1 MPLKENASTTRTDDA
16 THADED
22 AKRLKKSRARDA
34 SAVEARSMTTEDAAV
49 TAMEID
55 EDLHSRQL
63 AVYGRESFR
72 KLASARVL
80 VIGARGLGCEI
91 AKNVVLA
98 GVRAV
103 SVCDSG
109 ACEAADASAQ
119 FYVDEASVKANVTR
133 ARASVGKLQELNPA
147 VEVNCVETCDEDAVK
162 AHSVVVCAGETS
174 EAEAVAINAMCRA
187 NNVAF
192 IKTDVRGVFGNVFCD
207 FGDAFNVLDVD
218 GEEALSCIVASV
230 SNDSPA
236 LVTCIEDERVELQD
250 GQRVTF
256 SEVRGMTEL
265 NGMSVVVK
273 NVKKHSF
280 ELDLDT
286 SAFSPYVGGG
296 IATQVKETKT
306 LKFASYAD
314 SLESP
319 GDFLLSDF
327 AKMERSPQLHLAFG
341 ALDAYVAKHGAS
353 PTPGSDSDAEK
364 FVAEAEALN
373 ATRKAVDEVDKDL
386 LKTFSKTCRGHVS
399 PMAAMFGGIVGQEVV
414 KACTGKFHPLFQ
426 WFYFDSVESLPE
438 TLTEEDLA
446 PRGDRYDGQ
455 VMCFGK
461 KMQDKILSQ
470 KIFLVGAGALGCEF
484 LKNFAC
490 MGLSCGPS
498 GGVTVTDDDVIE
510 KSNLSR
516 QFLFRDW
523 NIGQGKSVCA
533 SNAARVINPNLN
545 VTALEN
551 RVSPDTEDVFDDG
564 FWEGLD
570 VVVNALDNVNARLYV
585 DSRCVYFQKPLLES
599 GTLGTKCN
607 TQMVIPNMTENYGA
621 SRDPPE
627 KSAPMCT
634 LHSFPHNID
643 HCLTWA
649 RSEFEGAFEKA
660 PAEANSYLSKP
671 EEYAAAA
678 LSNPDASAREN
689 VEKVAQVLLKTACST
704 YDECVA
710 WARTQFQEQFHDKI
724 LQLTFT
730 FPEDAVTSTG
740 SPFWSAPK
748 RFPRPVIFST
758 SDASHM
764 TLIRAMANLK
774 AELSGIARPAAGVN
788 DDDALVQLVDKVAVA
803 PFEPKKGIKIE
814 TDPKANTAASSI
826 PEGIDDE
833 AVIKDVL
840 AKLETKRAGLG
851 GDYRLN
857 VIEFEKDDDTNFHM
871 DAIAGLSNMR
881 ARNYDIGEVDKLK
894 AKFIAGRII
903 PAIATTTAMA
913 TGLVCLELYKVF
925 KGAKI
930 EAYRNTFAN
939 LALPLFAMAEPIAAK
954 QDKFKDLSWSMWD
967 RWILEGD
974 FTVQQVLDHF
984 EAKGLIAYSMSVG
997 ASLVYNNIFPKHK
1010 ERLNQKLSELV
1021 QTVAKMEIP
1030 AKRRH
1035 FDIVVACEDD
1045 EGEDVDI
1052 PMVSI
1057 RFR

>member
-1 MPLKENASTTRTDDA
+1 MHTD
-16 THADED
+16 
-22 AKRLKKSRARDA
+22 R
-34 SAVEARSMTTEDAAV
+34 TEDDDDVSDSKRSRTEADITDTPTV
-49 TAMEID
+49 TMMNEQQQQQQQPSPMEID

-63 AVYGRESFR
+63 AVYGRDSFR
-72 KLASARVL
+72 KLAGAGVL
-80 VIGARGLGCEI
+80 IVGARGLGVEI

-98 GVRAV
+98 GVKRV
-103 SVCDSG
+103 TVWDEG
-109 ACEAADASAQ
+109 ACGLEDLASQ
-119 FYVDEASVKANVTR
+119 FYVGEGDVVGGSTTTNVRSVASV
-133 ARASVGKLQELNPA
+133 SKLQELNPA
-147 VEVNCVETCDEDAVK
+147 VDCVAHRGEVLSEDVIA
-162 AHSVVVCAGETS
+162 AHGVVVCTETS
-174 EAEAVAINAMCRA
+174 EAEAKRVDEICRR
-187 NNVAF
+187 VGSAF
-192 IKTDVRGVFGNVFCD
+192 IKADIRGVFGSVFCD
-207 FGDAFNVLDVD
+207 FGQGFNVVDVD
-218 GEEALSCIVASV
+218 GEEALTCIVASV

-250 GQRVTF
+250 GQKVTF
-256 SEVRGMTEL
+256 TEVRGMSEL
-265 NGMSVVVK
+265 NGVTAMVK

-286 SAFSPYVGGG
+286 SSFSPYVGGG

-306 LKFASYAD
+306 LDFASY
-314 SLESP
+314 ESALVNP

-341 ALDAYVAKHGAS
+341 ALDAYIAKNGVAPA
-353 PTPGSDSDAEK
+353 PGSDADAEK

-373 ATRKAVDEVDKDL
+373 ASRKAVDEVDKDL
-386 LKTFSKTCRGHVS
+386 LVTFAKTSRGYIS

-426 WFYFDSVESLPE
+426 WFYFDSVESLPSE
-438 TLTEEDLA
+438 LTQEDLT
-446 PRGDRYDGQ
+446 PSGDRYDGQ

-461 KMQDKILSQ
+461 KMQQ
-470 KIFLVGAGALGCEF
+470 KLLDQKTFLVGAGALGCEF

-490 MGLSCGPS
+490 MGLACGER

-533 SNAARVINPNLN
+533 SNAAKVINPALN
-545 VTALEN
+545 VRALEN
-551 RVSPDTEDVFDDG
+551 RVSPDTEDVFDDD
-564 FWEGLD
+564 FWQGLD
-570 VVVNALDNVNARLYV
+570 VIVNALDNVNARLYV

-671 EEYAAAA
+671 DEYRLNATAQ
-678 LSNPDASAREN
+678 PDASMREN
-689 VEKVAQVLLKTACST
+689 VEKVAQVLLKSACST
-704 YDECVA
+704 YDDCVA
-710 WARTQFQEQFHDKI
+710 WARLQFQEQFHDKI
-724 LQLTFT
+724 KQLTFT
-730 FPEDAVTSTG
+730 FPEDAVTSSG

-748 RFPRPVIFST
+748 RFPRAVIFS
-758 SDASHM
+758 SADAAHM

-774 AELSGIARPAAGVN
+774 AELCGIDRPAAGVN
-788 DDDALVQLVDKVAVA
+788 DDAALVALVEKVTV
-803 PFEPKKGIKIE
+803 PEFKPKSGVKIE
-814 TDPKANTAASSI
+814 TDPKATAPVA
-826 PEGIDDE
+826 EAIDDG
-833 AVIKDVL
+833 AVIQDLL
-840 AKLETKRAGLG
+840 AKLDEKRASLG
-851 GDYRLN
+851 AEYRLN

-881 ARNYDIGEVDKLK
+881 ARNYEIGEVDKLK

-913 TGLVCLELYKVF
+913 TGLVCLELYKVLN
-925 KGAKI
+925 GAKI

-954 QDKFKDLSWSMWD
+954 KDKFNDLEWSMWD
-967 RWILEGD
+967 RWVLEGD
-974 FTVQQVLDHF
+974 MTVQEVLDHF

-997 ASLVYNNIFPKHK
+997 SSLIYNNIFPKHK
-1010 ERLNQKLSELV
+1010 ERLGQKLSELV
-1021 QTVAKMEIP
+1021 QTIGKMEIP

-1052 PMVSI
+1052 PLVSI

>member
-1 MPLKENASTTRTDDA
+1 
-16 THADED
+16 
-22 AKRLKKSRARDA
+22 
-34 SAVEARSMTTEDAAV
+34 MTTGP
-49 TAMEID
+49 MEID

-63 AVYGRESFR
+63 AVYGRETFR
-72 KLASARVL
+72 KLAGARVL
-80 VIGARGLGCEI
+80 IVGARGLGVEI

-98 GVRAV
+98 GVRGV
-103 SVCDSG
+103 GV
-109 ACEAADASAQ
+109 AAREESRDADLAAQ
-119 FYVDEASVKANVTR
+119 FYIDDDAVKR
-133 ARASVGKLQELNPA
+133 GLARAEACAGKLQELNPA
-147 VEVNCVETCDEDAVK
+147 VEVRVETGNVLDRDTVAGYRAVV
-162 AHSVVVCAGETS
+162 ACEQTEETCKTLN
-174 EAEAVAINAMCRA
+174 ELCRA
-187 NNVAF
+187 TGAAF
-192 IKTDVRGVFGNVFCD
+192 IKADVRGVFGSVFCD
-207 FGDAFNVLDVD
+207 FGDAFDVVDVD
-218 GEEALSCIVASV
+218 GEEALTSIVASV
-230 SNDSPA
+230 SNDFPA
-236 LVTCIEDERVELQD
+236 LVTCIEDERVEFQD
-250 GQRVTF
+250 GQRITF

-265 NGMSVVVK
+265 NGVTCVVK
-273 NVKKHSF
+273 DVKKHSF
-280 ELDLDT
+280 KLDLDT
-286 SAFSPYVGGG
+286 TSFSQYVGGG

-306 LKFASYAD
+306 LKFSSYAEA
-314 SLESP
+314 LESP

-341 ALDAYVAKHGAS
+341 ALDAYVAKHGDE
-353 PTPGSDSDAEK
+353 PIPGSEADAEK

-373 ATRKAVDEVDKDL
+373 GRRKAVDEVDKDL
-386 LKTFSKTCRGHVS
+386 LKTFAKTCRGYVS

-438 TLTEEDLA
+438 ELTEEDLT

-455 VMCFGK
+455 VMCFGR
-461 KMQDKILSQ
+461 KMQDKLMSQ

-490 MGLSCGPS
+490 MGLSCGS
-498 GGVTVTDDDVIE
+498 DGQITVTDDDVIE

-533 SNAARVINPNLN
+533 SNAAKVINSGLN
-545 VTALEN
+545 VKALEN
-551 RVSPDTEDVFDDG
+551 RVSPDTEDVFDDE
-564 FWEGLD
+564 FWQGLD
-570 VVVNALDNVNARLYV
+570 IVVNALDNVNARLYV

-649 RSEFEGAFEKA
+649 RSEFEGAFEKS

-671 EEYAAAA
+671 EEYAAGA
-678 LSNPDASAREN
+678 LANPDASAREN
-689 VEKVAQVLLKTACST
+689 VEKGL
-704 YDECVA
+704 
-710 WARTQFQEQFHDKI
+710 
-724 LQLTFT
+724 
-730 FPEDAVTSTG
+730 
-740 SPFWSAPK
+740 
-748 RFPRPVIFST
+748 
-758 SDASHM
+758 
-764 TLIRAMANLK
+764 
-774 AELSGIARPAAGVN
+774 
-788 DDDALVQLVDKVAVA
+788 
-803 PFEPKKGIKIE
+803 
-814 TDPKANTAASSI
+814 
-826 PEGIDDE
+826 DDE
-833 AVIKDVL
+833 AIIKDLL
-840 AKLETKRAGLG
+840 AQLDAKRASMGA
-851 GDYRLN
+851 DYRLN

-881 ARNYDIGEVDKLK
+881 ARNYEIGEVDKLK

-913 TGLVCLELYKVF
+913 TGLVCLELYKVLN
-925 KGAKI
+925 GAKI

-954 QDKFKDLSWSMWD
+954 HDKFKDLSWSMWD

-974 FTVQQVLDHF
+974 LTVQEVIDHF

-997 ASLVYNNIFPKHK
+997 ASLVYNNIFPKHR

-1021 QTVAKMEIP
+1021 QTIAKMEIP

-1035 FDIVVACEDD
+1035 FDIVIACEDD
-1045 EGEDVDI
+1045 DGEDVDI

-1057 RFR
+1057 KFR

>member
-1 MPLKENASTTRTDDA
+1 MMNERLA
-16 THADED
+16 TSDRSEET
-22 AKRLKKSRARDA
+22 KRAR
-34 SAVEARSMTTEDAAV
+34 VERERETAAMTTGP
-49 TAMEID
+49 MEID

-63 AVYGRESFR
+63 AVYGRETFR
-72 KLASARVL
+72 KLAGARVL
-80 VIGARGLGCEI
+80 IVCARGLGVEI

-98 GVRAV
+98 GVRGV
-103 SVCDSG
+103 GV
-109 ACEAADASAQ
+109 AAREESRDADLAAQ
-119 FYVDEASVKANVTR
+119 FYIDYDAVKR
-133 ARASVGKLQELNPA
+133 GLARAEACAGKLQELNPA
-147 VEVNCVETCDEDAVK
+147 VEVRVETGNVLDRDTVAGYSAVL
-162 AHSVVVCAGETS
+162 ACEQTEETCKTLN
-174 EAEAVAINAMCRA
+174 ELCRA
-187 NNVAF
+187 TDAAF
-192 IKTDVRGVFGNVFCD
+192 IKADVRGVFGSVFCD
-207 FGDAFNVLDVD
+207 FGDAFNVVDVD
-218 GEEALSCIVASV
+218 GEEALTSIVASV
-230 SNDSPA
+230 SNDFQA
-236 LVTCIEDERVELQD
+236 LVTCIEDERVEFQD
-250 GQRVTF
+250 GQRITF

-265 NGMSVVVK
+265 NGVTCVVK
-273 NVKKHSF
+273 DVKKHSF
-280 ELDLDT
+280 KLDLDT
-286 SAFSPYVGGG
+286 TSFSQYVGCG

-306 LKFASYAD
+306 LKFSSYAEA
-314 SLESP
+314 LESP

-341 ALDAYVAKHGAS
+341 ALDAYVAKHGAE
-353 PTPGSDSDAEK
+353 PIPGSEADAEK

-373 ATRKAVDEVDKDL
+373 GRRKAVDEVDKDL
-386 LKTFSKTCRGHVS
+386 LKTFAKTCRGYVS

-438 TLTEEDLA
+438 ELTEEDLT

-455 VMCFGK
+455 VMCFGR
-461 KMQDKILSQ
+461 KMQDKLMSQ

-490 MGLSCGPS
+490 MGLSCGS
-498 GGVTVTDDDVIE
+498 DGQITVTDDDVIE

-533 SNAARVINPNLN
+533 SNAAKVINSGLN
-545 VTALEN
+545 VKALEN
-551 RVSPDTEDVFDDG
+551 RVSPDTEDVFDDE
-564 FWEGLD
+564 FWQGLD
-570 VVVNALDNVNARLYV
+570 IVVNALDNVNARLYV

-621 SRDPPE
+621 SLDPPE

-649 RSEFEGAFEKA
+649 RSEFEGAFEKS

-671 EEYAAAA
+671 EEYAAGA
-678 LSNPDASAREN
+678 LANPDASAREN
-689 VEKVAQVLLKTACST
+689 VEKVALMLLKSHCVS
-704 YDECVA
+704 YDDCVA
-710 WARTQFQEQFHDKI
+710 WARTQFQDQFHDKI
-724 LQLTFT
+724 KQLTYT
-730 FPEDAVTSTG
+730 FPEDAVTSSG

-748 RFPRPVIFST
+748 RFPRAVVFSS
-758 SDASHM
+758 SDVAHM
-764 TLIRAMANLK
+764 TLIRALAKLK
-774 AELSGIARPAAGVN
+774 AEVCGIARPAAGIN
-788 DDDALVQLVDKVAVA
+788 DDADLVRLVEKVQVA
-803 PFEPKKGIKIE
+803 EFEPKKGVKIE
-814 TDPKANTAASSI
+814 TDPKANSTASNI
-826 PEGIDDE
+826 PEGLDDE
-833 AVIKDVL
+833 AIIKDLL
-840 AKLETKRAGLG
+840 AQLDAKRASMGA
-851 GDYRLN
+851 DYRLN

-881 ARNYDIGEVDKLK
+881 ARNYEIGEVDKLK

-913 TGLVCLELYKVF
+913 TGLVCLELYKVLN
-925 KGAKI
+925 GAKI

-954 QDKFKDLSWSMWD
+954 HDKFKDLSWSIWD

-974 FTVQQVLDHF
+974 LTVQEVIDHF

-997 ASLVYNNIFPKHK
+997 ASLVYNNIFPKHR

-1021 QTVAKMEIP
+1021 QTIAKMEIP

-1035 FDIVVACEDD
+1035 FDIVIACEDD
-1045 EGEDVDI
+1045 DGEDVDI

-1057 RFR
+1057 KFR